1 MKEKLSQLTHLTDMQ
16 YRVTQENATEPPFQ
30 NEFWDQEATGLYVDV
45 VTGEPLFS
53 SEDKFDA
60 GCGWPSFDRTLG
72 DAPVSEHHDTSI
84 PFMPRTEVRSNGGH
98 LGHVFPDGP
107 TETGLRYCINSAA
120 LRFIPYEQLDEA
132 GYGKYKEIFTK
143 PFDK

>member
-1 MKEKLSQLTHLTDMQ
+1 MKEKQSQLEHLTDMQ

-30 NEFWDQEATGLYVDV
+30 NEFWDQEAPGLYVDV

-72 DAPVSEHHDTSI
+72 DAPVSEHRDTSI
-84 PFMPRTEVRSNGGH
+84 PFMPFGA
-98 LGHVFPDGP
+98 
-107 TETGLRYCINSAA
+107 CIS
-120 LRFIPYEQLDEA
+120 
-132 GYGKYKEIFTK
+132 
-143 PFDK
+143 